1 MKTCSFVASGRVAA
15 CAALLVA
22 GVSVAFAQT
31 ADERPWVNLL
41 PGGAFQEHWTTTGNW
56 QTVDGAVKL
65 TPRVGERGWSR
76 WNAYLWSKKEYQD
89 FEIQFDYKVE
99 QRGNSGFYFRVGDKN
114 SPVANGIEVQI
125 YASHGKPD
133 NKLSD
138 HDSGGVIPGTAPK
151 KNAAR
156 PQGEWNHFHI
166 INQGDK
172 LTVKL
177 NGEVVNEMDLT
188 KAPLASRP
196 KKGPIGFQDHSLP
209 LWLKDIKI
217 REL

>member
-15 CAALLVA
+15 CAALLMV
-22 GVSVAFAQT
+22 GVSVAFAQ
-31 ADERPWVNLL
+31 ADDQRPWVNLL
-41 PGGAFQEHWTTTGNW
+41 PGGAYQEHWTTTGNW
-56 QTVDGAVKL
+56 QTVDGALKL
-65 TPRVGERGWSR
+65 TPREGERGWSR
-76 WNAYLWSKKEYQD
+76 WSAYLWSKKEYQD

-99 QRGNSGFYFRVGDKN
+99 QRGNSGFYFRVRDKN

-138 HDSGGVIPGTAPK
+138 HDSGGIIPGTAPK

-166 INQGDK
+166 INQSDK

-177 NGEVVNEMDLT
+177 NGEVVNEIDLT

-209 LWLKDIKI
+209 VWLKDIKI